1 MTIKSLR
8 ASIILIAIV
17 ALGGCS
23 NLPTVDQYFTFNVV
37 RSADFS
43 ITNAIVP
50 GSAAS
55 ITASGRIDTVKEYQQ
70 NGTSAYLLRTA
81 KVTRIQLVSSDPTF
95 NLSNL
100 TYATLLIG
108 ADTIADSLYQNDAGE
123 FMLTATVR
131 DVTAHV
137 RDTSYAATLNFSLR
151 SAISTPVTVRAYL
164 TFVNTALP
172 Q

>member
-1 MTIKSLR
+1 MNRSAFWL
-8 ASIILIAIV
+8 LIPFLA
-17 ALGGCS
+17 GCS
-23 NLPTVDQYFTFNVV
+23 NLPTVDQYFTFNGV
-37 RSADFS
+37 RTVDFS
-43 ITNAIVP
+43 ISNSIEP
-50 GSAAS
+50 GVAAS
-55 ITASGRIDTVKEYQQ
+55 VTVYGRIDTVKEYQQ
-70 NGTSAYLLRTA
+70 NGTAAYLLRTA

-123 FMLTATVR
+123 FMLTATGR